1 MYTNISRKVYHSLL
15 DLKMGFPI
23 VIRLKDNEFVIVCSS
38 ETITEKGLLMMEN
51 FSNSSLSIVL
61 NKHRMEYLFKK
72 PFNNDLYAISFSNK
86 LSASLCNKLS
96 FSKIN
101 KDFNLMNKAIIS
113 LEKRVEIL
121 NIIDLMRKD
130 HSIPSVLI
138 GNLNDQVIDRSND
151 FKLNK
156 ITVIDHSDLT
166 INSAENDKLK
176 LISRTDLPILSCKE
190 TEIASFRSSNRKKE
204 FFALIFKNGDSQ
216 EIPLVRIH
224 SQCITGDLL
233 DSLKCDCGSQLK
245 SAISIVSLNGGII
258 LYMPEEG
265 RNIGFFNKIRAY
277 DFQFHGLDTVDAN
290 LALGFDSDQ
299 RDYSAASEIL
309 KQLGIQRINLLSNNP
324 DKSSKLEQ
332 NGIVVEKCIQLKV
345 GVSSEAKNYLK
356 TKKIRSGHN
365 L

>member
-1 MYTNISRKVYHSLL
+1 
-15 DLKMGFPI
+15 
-23 VIRLKDNEFVIVCSS
+23 
-38 ETITEKGLLMMEN
+38 
-51 FSNSSLSIVL
+51 
-61 NKHRMEYLFKK
+61 
-72 PFNNDLYAISFSNK
+72 
-86 LSASLCNKLS
+86 
-96 FSKIN
+96 
-101 KDFNLMNKAIIS
+101 
-113 LEKRVEIL
+113 
-121 NIIDLMRKD
+121 MRKD

-156 ITVIDHSDLT
+156 ITVIDHSDL
-166 INSAENDKLK
+166 INSVENDKLK
-176 LISRTDLPILSCKE
+176 LISRTSLPILLCKK

-204 FFALIFKNGDSQ
+204 FFALIFKNGDNQ

-245 SAISIVSLNGGII
+245 SAINTMSLKGGII

-299 RDYSAASEIL
+299 RDYFSASEML
-309 KQLGIQRINLLSNNP
+309 KQLGIQKINLLSNNP
-324 DKSSKLEQ
+324 DKLSKLEQ
-332 NGIVVEKCIQLKV
+332 NGIVVKKCIQLKV
-345 GVSSEAKNYLK
+345 DISSEAKNYLR